1 MNVRRVVL
9 FSFLATVAALC
20 AAATDD
26 VLKRGKRIYADTQD
40 FEYPSCAHCHAA
52 ASPEQ
57 EQRLAQ
63 RGPGGTLYGSARREG
78 WRNRKSYK
86 EIGTALQYCAKTWQ
100 RRKKG
105 IRDEDLKALVA
116 YLETRGPG
124 EGKLPARK
132 VRRPKA
138 LKDYAGGDAA
148 KGKPLTVVWCLGC
161 HGDTDESLSFKLIPG
176 KKRKDVIARKLRGY
190 DTKRRFKP
198 EQGTMSYYRQ
208 DRLSDEEAR
217 HIIAYLGR

>member
-1 MNVRRVVL
+1 MSMRGFLL
-9 FSFLATVAALC
+9 FSFLAALAAFS
-20 AAATDD
+20 AAAGDD
-26 VLKRGKRIYADTQD
+26 ALSRGRRIYADTQD
-40 FEYPSCAHCHAA
+40 FEYPSCAHCHATVA
-52 ASPEQ
+52 PEQ
-57 EQRLAQ
+57 AQRLAQ

-105 IRDEDLKALVA
+105 IRGDDLKALVA
-116 YLETRGPG
+116 YLETLGPG

-132 VRRPKA
+132 VKRPKA
-138 LKDYAGGDAA
+138 LKDYEGGDAA
-148 KGKPLTVVWCLGC
+148 KGKPLVVWCSGC
-161 HGDTDESLSFKLIPG
+161 HGDADDSLSFELIPG
-176 KKRKDVIARKLRGY
+176 KKRKDVLARKLRGY

-198 EQGTMSYYRQ
+198 EQGTMSYYTQ

-217 HIIAYLGR
+217 DIIAYLGR